1 MLAFISLAEQ
11 TALNSVSPYLPE
23 MASTFP
29 SVNPSRVGL
38 DVGTIASAFALAQLV
53 TGFFW
58 GWLSDRVGRK
68 PVIVFGT
75 LLTAGC
81 FMAFGFCKTLWQAI
95 LVQALMGLT
104 NGNQAVVP
112 TCLGEITDRS
122 NQSRAFMWLPVVYGV
137 GAISGPITGGLL
149 VAAPRPDGTPSVR
162 YPYLLPNL
170 ISAAIL
176 LIDALVTIFYLDET
190 LEHVRN
196 LPPLS
201 QRLRILFTWCWRT
214 CSVKASRILH
224 VDLPGAH
231 RHHHNRRRPSLV
243 ADSDEVDAEDV
254 MSNASTQDSLAAMP
268 ALFPHQRAEID
279 SKDVLNKDTV
289 LLLVSYLIFQLCN
302 VAYMSLYPIFASS
315 LPPTGRGLSPGVI
328 GISLAFAGVVTILF
342 QLGIFGRFRDALGNR
357 GTYRVA
363 FAGFTVAFFAM
374 PFVGYKDT
382 YHGAT
387 TMWQRGTV
395 FMWAELGIILLIK
408 TIATIGG
415 LTSVLLMVIMDPVLS
430 SIPSPDHLCRVAP
443 MWLRSRSILDYQ
455 LGTQPQR
462 AGDAQRTGTDA
473 GCRRPCYRAVRQRCA
488 LLHRHQHQT
497 QGRTA
502 CLGCLWRCGLH
513 RVSHQLGR
521 QEPGARG
528 RARR

>member
-1 MLAFISLAEQ
+1 MKRPQLSTTGSNWRRASTLQYHTFPVQPPTSRGRPPLVHSTTAEARVGGSAGQADDGQDGSNNGSPLPTRQLIVLAIISLAEQ
-11 TALNSVSPYLPE
+11 TALNSVSPYLPD

-29 SVNPSRVGL
+29 SVDPSRVGL
-38 DVGTIASAFALAQLV
+38 DVGTIASAFALAQFV

-68 PVIVFGT
+68 PVIIFGT

-137 GAISGPITGGLL
+137 GAISGPIIGGLL
-149 VAAPRPDGTPSVR
+149 VAARNPDGTPSVR

-176 LIDALVTIFYLDET
+176 LVDALVTIFYLDET

-201 QRLRILFTWCWRT
+201 QRLGILFTWCWRT

-224 VDLPGAH
+224 VDLPGSH
-231 RHHHNRRRPSLV
+231 RHHHHHNRRRPSFV
-243 ADSDEVDAEDV
+243 ADSDEADVEDV

-289 LLLVSYLIFQLCN
+289 LLMVSYLIFQLCN

-342 QLGIFGRFRDALGNR
+342 QLGVFGRFRDALGNR

-363 FAGFTVAFFAM
+363 FAGFTIAFFAM

-382 YHGAT
+382 YHGT
-387 TMWQRGTV
+387 TLMWQKGTMLLWV
-395 FMWAELGIILLIK
+395 ELGIILLIK

-415 LTSVLLMVIMDPVLS
+415 LTSVLLMITNS
-430 SIPSPDHLCRVAP
+430 AP
-443 MWLRSRSILDYQ
+443 NHNV
-455 LGTQPQR
+455 LGTLN
-462 AGDAQRTGTDA
+462 GLAQTLA
-473 GCRRPCYRAVRQRCA
+473 AA
-488 LLHRHQHQT
+488 
-497 QGRTA
+497 
-502 CLGCLWRCGLH
+502 
-513 RVSHQLGR
+513 
-521 QEPGARG
+521 G
-528 RARR
+528 RATAPFV